1 MAAPRFFVPDA
12 LSPSPVE
19 REMALPE
26 AAAHHAIRV
35 VRLSAGDPLTLF
47 DGTGGE
53 YPATLVRADRDGAIV
68 RVGTRLDVERESP
81 LAVTL
86 AQAIAANDAMDYAIR
101 KAVELGAAA
110 IQPLVTE
117 RSAPLPVGERGARR
131 LAHWRGVVVAACEQC
146 GRNRVPLVAPPV
158 ALASWLAA
166 WKGAGLLLAPEAA
179 APFASLARPVVP
191 ITLAVGPEG
200 GFTER
205 EVGAARAAGFDCVS
219 LGPRVL
225 RTETAAVAALSAMQT
240 LWGDLR

>member
-1 MAAPRFFVPDA
+1 MAAPRFFVPNASSASA
-12 LSPSPVE
+12 L

-26 AAAHHAIRV
+26 TAAHHAIRV
-35 VRLSAGDPLTLF
+35 VRLAVGDALTLF

-53 YPATLVRADRDGAIV
+53 YPATLVRADREVAIV
-68 RVGTRLDVERESP
+68 RVGARLDVERESP

-117 RSAPLPVGERGARR
+117 RSAPLPAGERGERR

-146 GRNRVPLVAPPV
+146 GRNRVPVVAPPV

-166 WKGAGLLLAPEAA
+166 WKSTGLLLAPEAA
-179 APFASLARPVVP
+179 TPFTSLAHPAAP
-191 ITLAVGPEG
+191 IALAVGPEG

-205 EVGAARAAGFDCVS
+205 EVAAARAAGFNCVS

-225 RTETAAVAALSAMQT
+225 RTETATVAALSAMQA

>member
-1 MAAPRFFVPDA
+1 
-12 LSPSPVE
+12 
-19 REMALPE
+19 MALPE

-35 VRLSAGDPLTLF
+35 VRLAVGDALTLF

-53 YPATLVRADRDGAIV
+53 YPATLVRADRDAAIV

-81 LAVTL
+81 LVVTL

-117 RSAPLPVGERGARR
+117 RSAPLPAGERGARR

-146 GRNRVPLVAPPV
+146 GRNRVPAVAPPA

-166 WKGAGLLLAPEAA
+166 WKSAGLLLAPGAA
-179 APFASLARPVVP
+179 TPFASLARPAAP
-191 ITLAVGPEG
+191 IALAVGPEG

-205 EVGAARAAGFDCVS
+205 EVVAARAAGFNCVS

-225 RTETAAVAALSAMQT
+225 RTETAAVAALSAMQA